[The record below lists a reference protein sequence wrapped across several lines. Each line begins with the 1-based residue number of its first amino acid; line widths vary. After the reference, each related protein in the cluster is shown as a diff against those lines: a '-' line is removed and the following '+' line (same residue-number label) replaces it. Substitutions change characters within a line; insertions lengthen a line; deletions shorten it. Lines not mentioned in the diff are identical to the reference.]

1 MTDED
6 TPLNIPVATGIT
18 ANDIDIDGD
27 TLTVT
32 QVNGSGAN
40 VGSTFT
46 LPSGANLTVN
56 AAGDFT
62 YDPNGAFEYLD
73 SGQRATDTFTYQIDD
88 GNGGTETA
96 TVTVTITGVNDAPT
110 VSVTRERPS
119 WKGRPP
125 T

>member
-1 MTDED
+1 M
-6 TPLNIPVATGIT
+6 
-18 ANDIDIDGD
+18 
-27 TLTVT
+27 
-32 QVNGSGAN
+32 
-40 VGSTFT
+40 
-46 LPSGANLTVN
+46 TVN

-110 VSVTRERPS
+110 VAINTGIDGAGRIDGQRDYIGDAER
-119 WKGRPP
+119 RRCR
-125 T
+125 